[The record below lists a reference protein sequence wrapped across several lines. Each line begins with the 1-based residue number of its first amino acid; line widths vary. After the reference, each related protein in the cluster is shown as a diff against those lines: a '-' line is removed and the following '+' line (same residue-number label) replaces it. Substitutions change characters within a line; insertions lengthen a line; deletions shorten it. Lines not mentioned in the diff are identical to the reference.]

1 MSIQNSSTLEKQ
13 VGSFAR
19 LCSRYFFE
27 MNWSEDRK
35 EERLIARH
43 PSWLTACLI
52 LLLTVLVLVLG
63 LYHLVPRDLKGV
75 LPIDGG
81 SAVPL
86 VALRAALPATGPLR
100 VDPANSRYFTDG
112 NGKAIFLT
120 GSHTWDNFQDM
131 GSVVFDYPG
140 YLSKLQMYNHN
151 FMRLWVWEQPK
162 GITTG
167 SEPAQPN
174 ATLRPEIFKRT
185 GPGTA
190 ADGGLKF
197 DVTQYNQVFFDRLRQ
212 RVIDAGNKGIYVSIM
227 LFDGWSVEK
236 KAAGTNPWIY
246 HPLNANNNVNGL
258 NGDPNHDQS
267 GAETHT
273 LQIPAITAMQEA
285 YVRKVIDTV
294 DDLDNVLYEISNES
308 DTPSTAWEYHMIDYI
323 HNYEAGKAKQHPVGM
338 TAEYPGGNNS
348 DLFASP
354 ADWISP
360 NGDGGY
366 ADNPPAATGNKVV
379 ILDTDHIW
387 GLGGDRVWAWK
398 SFTRGYSVIYMDPWN
413 GTFIP
418 ASANEDLRVN
428 MGYILSYAE
437 RMNLETMTPRTST
450 SACSTQYCLVK
461 DGMEYLVYRPS
472 SSGSVTVNLTAVS
485 GQLSYEWFNP
495 ATGSVAWTGTTT
507 GGASRTFTPPFSGDA
522 VLYVY
527 NATFSDVTFSDVT
540 YGHPFWRYIE
550 GFYNAGITVGCSQS
564 PKLYCPDAPVT
575 RGEMAVFIERALGHT
590 SPSPSPTGMFTD
602 LPYPGLE
609 TFTSFIE
616 QFYNEG
622 ITVGCLQSPLKYCP
636 QNYVTRGEMA
646 VFIERA
652 IGHPSPTPSP
662 SGMFADLPYP
672 GLESFTRFIEQF
684 YNDGITTGCNQ
695 SPLMYCPQNYV
706 TRGEMAVFIDR
717 AFSIPLP

>member
-1 MSIQNSSTLEKQ
+1 
-13 VGSFAR
+13 
-19 LCSRYFFE
+19 
-27 MNWSEDRK
+27 
-35 EERLIARH
+35 
-43 PSWLTACLI
+43 
-52 LLLTVLVLVLG
+52 
-63 LYHLVPRDLKGV
+63 
-75 LPIDGG
+75 
-81 SAVPL
+81 
-86 VALRAALPATGPLR
+86 
-100 VDPANSRYFTDG
+100 
-112 NGKAIFLT
+112 
-120 GSHTWDNFQDM
+120 
-131 GSVVFDYPG
+131 
-140 YLSKLQMYNHN
+140 
-151 FMRLWVWEQPK
+151 MRLWVWEQPK

-174 ATLRPEIFKRT
+174 ATFRPEIFKRT

-246 HPLNANNNVNGL
+246 HPLNVNNNVNGL

-273 LQIPAITAMQEA
+273 LQISPITAIQEA

-354 ADWISP
+354 ADWIAP

-437 RMNLETMTPRTST
+437 RMNLETMLPHGEL
-450 SACSTQYCLVK
+450 CSSKYALVNPS
-461 DGMEYLVYRPS
+461 GAEYLVYIPD
-472 SSGSVTVNLTAVS
+472 GGNVSVD
-485 GQLSYEWFNP
+485 LSESRVEMSVEWFDPEN
-495 ATGSVAWTGTTT
+495 GTIINAPTVF
-507 GGASRTFTPPFSGDA
+507 GGNIESFSAPFSGDA
-522 VLYVY
+522 VLYIHRLTVITSTPTMTSTLMVPTSMPAQTSTVPS
-527 NATFSDVTFSDVT
+527 ATQTQTKVPPVST
-540 YGHPFWRYIE
+540 
-550 GFYNAGITVGCSQS
+550 
-564 PKLYCPDAPVT
+564 PVT
-575 RGEMAVFIERALGHT
+575 SPVPLPCAQGFLALG
-590 SPSPSPTGMFTD
+590 
-602 LPYPGLE
+602 GL
-609 TFTSFIE
+609 SLVI
-616 QFYNEG
+616 
-622 ITVGCLQSPLKYCP
+622 VGSGSLYRKR
-636 QNYVTRGEMA
+636 QNR
-646 VFIERA
+646 
-652 IGHPSPTPSP
+652 
-662 SGMFADLPYP
+662 L
-672 GLESFTRFIEQF
+672 
-684 YNDGITTGCNQ
+684 
-695 SPLMYCPQNYV
+695 
-706 TRGEMAVFIDR
+706 
-717 AFSIPLP
+717 